1 MLNAVCY
8 RAVDT
13 SNSTISKKKECDV
26 GENTTDVALEHK
38 ARLVST
44 CRFVKSF
51 IERSPTLVLVLLAIV
66 SNRNCCGRLEYV
78 TFA

>member
-13 SNSTISKKKECDV
+13 SNSNINKKKYDA

-51 IERSPTLVLVLLAIV
+51 IERSPILVLVLLAIV